1 MNHYYMPSSFGAGT
15 FQRYFWKTSR
25 HPLRHTPAFCNLHSA
40 ALVASRR
47 RCRLAMLGTALAE
60 NVVALSVE
68 IAPLRT
74 ADATAA
80 LVSAMSKFPK
90 DLLRPRD
97 AFSEAHQ
104 NFGCWAVRKEM
115 ELRTPLVTS

>member
-1 MNHYYMPSSFGAGT
+1 
-15 FQRYFWKTSR
+15 
-25 HPLRHTPAFCNLHSA
+25 
-40 ALVASRR
+40 
-47 RCRLAMLGTALAE
+47 MLGTALAE

-68 IAPLRT
+68 MAPLRT

-97 AFSEAHQ
+97 DFFEAHH